1 MKKPA
6 NRHHSPYYFHA
17 GESNRNN
24 NSDIVEA
31 IMLRSKRIGHG
42 LALIKHPALMDKV
55 RSDTSLLKFVR
66 LVIRFSAMWLI

>member
-6 NRHHSPYYFHA
+6 TRHHSPYYFHA

-24 NSDIVEA
+24 NSDIAEA

-42 LALIKHPALMDKV
+42 LALIKHPALMDKEGGHIAIEV
-55 RSDTSLLKFVR
+55 CR
-66 LVIRFSAMWLI
+66 LVIRFSACG